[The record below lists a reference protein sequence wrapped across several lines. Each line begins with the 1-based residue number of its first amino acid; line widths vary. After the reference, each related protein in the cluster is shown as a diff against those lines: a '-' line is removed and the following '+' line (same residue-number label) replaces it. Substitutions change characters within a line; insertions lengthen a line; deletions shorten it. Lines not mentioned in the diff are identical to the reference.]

1 MAFDLNSIGQLIS
14 GGGLNAI
21 SKRTKVGKED
31 IAKVLSAG
39 IPALVGG
46 MRRNAAA
53 EDGAKSLS
61 KALTDHSA
69 DDISNPAEFLKNADL
84 KDGKKILG
92 HVLGG
97 DQKQLVEEIS
107 RAAGVT
113 KGKTT
118 SILSLAAPLLLS
130 ALGSENNSQQQQSS
144 SDSGLLGLLGGLLG
158 GGQSSGGSLLGGLLG
173 GSQQPAQQ
181 QQQSA
186 GGSLLGSLLGGS
198 SDSNASL
205 ASGLFSSLLGGGGSG
220 SNAGAETIQIV
231 EQQAQQQESSG
242 GLLDSLLSLFH

>member
-1 MAFDLNSIGQLIS
+1 MAFDLNSIGRLLS

-21 SKRTKVGKED
+21 SKRLKVDKED

-46 MRRNAAA
+46 MRRNASA
-53 EDGAKSLS
+53 EEGARSLA

-84 KDGKKILG
+84 KDGKKILA

-97 DQKQLVEEIS
+97 DQKQLVDEIS
-107 RAAGVT
+107 RASGVT

-118 SILSLAAPLLLS
+118 SILSLVAPLLLS
-130 ALGSENNSQQQQSS
+130 SLGVQNNNSGG
-144 SDSGLLGLLGGLLG
+144 GLLSLLGGLLG
-158 GGQSSGGSLLGGLLG
+158 GGQSSGGLLGGLLG
-173 GSQQPAQQ
+173 GGQQQAQP
-181 QQQSA
+181 QQQSS
-186 GGSLLGSLLGGS
+186 SLLGSLLGGS

-205 ASGLFSSLLGGGGSG
+205 ASGLFSSLLGGGSGS
-220 SNAGAETIQIV
+220 SNAGAETIQLV
-231 EQQAQQQESSG
+231 EQNAQEQSSG
-242 GLLDSLLSLFH
+242 GLLDGLLNLFH